1 MLYGDQEYA
10 VYLLFHSLVFEYHLM
25 NMLIRSNEGN
35 DSIPLIQNTLND
47 KHFDDIVYDD
57 PDKCELLNK

>member
-1 MLYGDQEYA
+1 
-10 VYLLFHSLVFEYHLM
+10 M

-47 KHFDDIVYDD
+47 KHFDDIVYDN
-57 PDKCELLNK
+57 PDKCELIRG